1 MKILNVIQH
10 GIIRLNQQFA
20 IIAIDSEIELLF
32 NKFFYKRNDEPLN
45 SINKLTGMQWQNI
58 VSDLQG
64 SSPENPWLVAC
75 QTKVDQTVKLTLN
88 NKDALLSLSL
98 RYSPVFDHN
107 DSVLE
112 VLVFIVISDTIQQI
126 EKDLQIE
133 KAFYRAMVKDMP
145 ALIYRYTTD
154 GIVTLA
160 NAELCSYFGADADDI
175 IGMSIYDVMDAE
187 NVEGAKIHLA
197 GITPENPICSH
208 EHSGKD
214 YAGNVRW
221 YQWTDRLILSN
232 DGQPLGYQGIGLDLT
247 ERKIHEEEL
256 LRLATTDT
264 LTGLLNRRQCFTLAE
279 QELARCRQHN
289 RPFSLLI
296 TDIDFFKHVNDRF
309 GHMAGDK
316 ALQSFATLCT
326 KALRDIDI
334 IGRFG
339 GEEFIIILPETDLQG
354 AIISAERLR
363 QNVEAMNI
371 SFNENNL
378 KITVSIGI
386 ATNDEHPEMSLDSM
400 LVKADEALYNA
411 KTTGRNKVVTWPI
424 KPPA

>member
-1 MKILNVIQH
+1 M
-10 GIIRLNQQFA
+10 
-20 IIAIDSEIELLF
+20 
-32 NKFFYKRNDEPLN
+32 
-45 SINKLTGMQWQNI
+45 
-58 VSDLQG
+58 
-64 SSPENPWLVAC
+64 
-75 QTKVDQTVKLTLN
+75 
-88 NKDALLSLSL
+88 
-98 RYSPVFDHN
+98 
-107 DSVLE
+107 
-112 VLVFIVISDTIQQI
+112 
-126 EKDLQIE
+126 E
-133 KAFYRAMVKDMP
+133 KAFYHAMVKDMP

-154 GIVTLA
+154 GIVTLV
-160 NAELCSYFGADADDI
+160 NAEVCSYFGANADDI

-214 YAGNVRW
+214 IAGNVRW

-279 QELARCRQHN
+279 QELARCLQNN

-296 TDIDFFKHVNDRF
+296 ADIDFFKHVNDRF
-309 GHMAGDK
+309 GHIAGDK
-316 ALQSFATLCT
+316 VLQRFAAICT

-354 AIISAERLR
+354 ARISGERLR
-363 QNVEAMNI
+363 QKVEEMNI
-371 SFNENNL
+371 SFNENN
-378 KITVSIGI
+378 IQVTVSMGI
-386 ATNDEHPEMSLDSM
+386 ATNCGHPEMSLDSM
-400 LVKADEALYNA
+400 LVKADEALYKA
-411 KTTGRNKVVTWPI
+411 KTTGRNKVVLWPI
-424 KPPA
+424 KASC